1 MLWTSLVQ
9 SHLIQND
16 AFIPQ
21 FTIYVLPVLA
31 CLTIGSD
38 HATTITVGL
47 GIVGLVIFFMSSKLD
62 ASKHKSSS
70 SKKQENYKPYLTV
83 YRAGTMILTCIAI
96 LAVDFQF
103 FPRRFAKV
111 ETFGTSLV

>member
-9 SHLIQND
+9 SHFIRD
-16 AFIPQ
+16 DTFIPE
-21 FTIYVLPVLA
+21 FFIYVIPVLT

-38 HATTITVGL
+38 YADSITIGMGVL
-47 GIVGLVIFFMSSKLD
+47 AILVSYSVSKPEIKQARD
-62 ASKHKSSS
+62 S
-70 SKKQENYKPYLTV
+70 SKKQYSYKPYLTV
-83 YRAGTMILTCIAI
+83 YRAGTMLLTCIAI